1 MWVPRANS
9 PSAPTS
15 PFTTSSATYSRTRR
29 FPAFTSRSAILTA
42 RTPGRT
48 GTRRPTSTSW
58 AAISTSGSTAA
69 RSCAAEHSCLI
80 PSHRRH
86 FNREY
91 SEAKH
96 DRFLAVLEERCG
108 EPVPF
113 RHSETPCFLP
123 GSLIDTMVRYGRE
136 MVERLLADPRYRRGG
151 RAARAPAHTLAGG
164 E

>member
-1 MWVPRANS
+1 M
-9 PSAPTS
+9 
-15 PFTTSSATYSRTRR
+15 
-29 FPAFTSRSAILTA
+29 
-42 RTPGRT
+42 
-48 GTRRPTSTSW
+48 
-58 AAISTSGSTAA
+58 
-69 RSCAAEHSCLI
+69 I
-80 PSHRRH
+80 PSHRRR

-136 MVERLLADPRYRRGG
+136 MVEQLLANPQYERDS
-151 RAARAPAHTLAGG
+151 RAAIPAEYNVPG
-164 E
+164 EDAVPMFACAETKGWVGKCVCPLRGL